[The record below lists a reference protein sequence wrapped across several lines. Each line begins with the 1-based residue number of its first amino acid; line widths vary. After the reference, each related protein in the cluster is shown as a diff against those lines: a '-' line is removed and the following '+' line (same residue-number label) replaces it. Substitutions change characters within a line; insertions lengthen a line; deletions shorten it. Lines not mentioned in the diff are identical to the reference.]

1 MQKVR
6 LVGEISKFGSI
17 WETECSNIRDIFK
30 LIDCQTPG
38 FRQHVTRAID
48 SGIGF
53 SIKRGEDF
61 LEYPEEMLLSIGKED
76 IIITEVPA
84 GAKSGQQKILAG
96 AAFIALFIIGGGP
109 AAIAGEGAFFGI
121 GAKAVAAGEASK
133 WAAVAAYGVLT
144 VGTNL
149 ALAGVSQL
157 LAPGPETEEQQEEGY
172 LFNGPVNNIAQG
184 LPVPV
189 CYGELMVGG
198 SPISVSF
205 KPDLGSMDGKKRGI
219 YRVDGNAL
227 ASTYIPVQNNSIINN
242 YDVTTPT
249 PSEEDNVFKVVA

>member
-17 WETECSNIRDIFK
+17 WETDCSNIRDIFK

-96 AAFIALFIIGGGP
+96 AAFIALFIASGG
-109 AAIAGEGAFFGI
+109 AAALAP
-121 GAKAVAAGEASK
+121 AAGETAKFLMFSGK
-133 WAAVAAYGVLT
+133 WATVAAYGTLT
-144 VGTNL
+144 VGVNL

>member
-6 LVGEISKFGSI
+6 LVGEISKFGNI

-109 AAIAGEGAFFGI
+109 AVLAGAEGATFFGLT
-121 GAKAVAAGEASK
+121 K
-133 WAAVAAYGVLT
+133 WAAVAAYGTLT
-144 VGTNL
+144 VGVNL

-157 LAPGPETEEQQEEGY
+157 LAPGPETEDQQEEGY

-205 KPDLGSMDGKKRGI
+205 KPDLGSMDGKNRGI
-219 YRVDGNAL
+219 YRVDAAGL

>member
-1 MQKVR
+1 M
-6 LVGEISKFGSI
+6 
-17 WETECSNIRDIFK
+17 
-30 LIDCQTPG
+30 
-38 FRQHVTRAID
+38 
-48 SGIGF
+48 
-53 SIKRGEDF
+53 
-61 LEYPEEMLLSIGKED
+61 
-76 IIITEVPA
+76 
-84 GAKSGQQKILAG
+84 
-96 AAFIALFIIGGGP
+96 
-109 AAIAGEGAFFGI
+109 
-121 GAKAVAAGEASK
+121 
-133 WAAVAAYGVLT
+133 T